1 MTYRRSLCL
10 LALAA
15 LLGSSCVKHV
25 LPTQAT
31 AEVSAVER
39 VAQESMSHRRNGAAS
54 VTGTTESGSLFALYR
69 PANWSGDLAVYAHG
83 FTPPTDPIHL
93 PPIEELRDELLARG
107 FAVAYSSFSQ
117 NGLAVRDGIR
127 HTAGVEE
134 IFARLTKRVLCRLH
148 S

>member
-15 LLGSSCVKHV
+15 LLGSSCEKHV

-93 PPIEELRDELLARG
+93 PPIEELRDELLARPNDG
-107 FAVAYSSFSQ
+107 SSH
-117 NGLAVRDGIR
+117 R
-127 HTAGVEE
+127 
-134 IFARLTKRVLCRLH
+134 
-148 S
+148 